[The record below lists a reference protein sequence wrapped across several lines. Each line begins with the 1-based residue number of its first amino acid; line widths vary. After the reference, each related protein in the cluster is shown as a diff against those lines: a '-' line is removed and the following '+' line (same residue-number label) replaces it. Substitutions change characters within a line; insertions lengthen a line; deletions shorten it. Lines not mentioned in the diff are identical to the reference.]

1 MNYFLFLNHPKGEE
15 VYKVNKENEAAARRY
30 FETAELLET
39 EVTIEGKTYRAKID
53 YEMFA
58 KPSNFDCFN
67 CSNNCCADSPSKL
80 GEKAKKFLFDNKNEF
95 EKITKNME
103 IAEELDY
110 EAEELLEEL
119 RTEESGREIIRE
131 IEDETE
137 MCFYAY
143 KKVIKQ
149 LFAVFIQ
156 CVLIKKCLQKKFVL

>member
-80 GEKAKKFLFDNKNEF
+80 GEKAKKFLFDNKNESVSY
-95 EKITKNME
+95 TH
-103 IAEELDY
+103 LTLPTTCRGCRSRWSPY
-110 EAEELLEEL
+110 H
-119 RTEESGREIIRE
+119 
-131 IEDETE
+131 
-137 MCFYAY
+137 
-143 KKVIKQ
+143 
-149 LFAVFIQ
+149 
-156 CVLIKKCLQKKFVL
+156 